1 MDEEIIFR
9 MSAFSDRGGRKYME
23 DVFQVK
29 IECEEEPTLSRSGE
43 EPAVRRHD
51 SEEEEEGEEDG
62 GGKPTTLTTI
72 ATSGESEKKPAGTTT
87 TTTTAAAAAAAP
99 HTTTTTTT
107 TVNTRKSV
115 AFFAVFDGHGGQEAA
130 HFARDHLWDIL
141 KAQKGFWS
149 RDHDEVRAALRKGFV
164 ACHYAM
170 WKKLRESNRE
180 DTL

>member
-51 SEEEEEGEEDG
+51 SEEEEEEEGEEEGG
-62 GGKPTTLTTI
+62 GGKPTTRTTI

-87 TTTTAAAAAAAP
+87 TTTTTAAAAAAAAAA
-99 HTTTTTTT
+99 HTTTTT
-107 TVNTRKSV
+107 TVNSRRSV

-149 RDHDEVRAALRKGFV
+149 RDHDEVCAALRKGFV

-170 WKKLRESNRE
+170 WKKL
-180 DTL
+180 